1 MPTRRNAIDFLSFRF
16 KVICSLP
23 LLILYKNSLR
33 QMFTFE
39 TRDEKELHNV
49 KQKLNLLTMRTEFRY
64 YGVSTNKL
72 QNSYVSS
79 GRH

>member
-1 MPTRRNAIDFLSFRF
+1 
-16 KVICSLP
+16 
-23 LLILYKNSLR
+23 
-33 QMFTFE
+33 MFTFE